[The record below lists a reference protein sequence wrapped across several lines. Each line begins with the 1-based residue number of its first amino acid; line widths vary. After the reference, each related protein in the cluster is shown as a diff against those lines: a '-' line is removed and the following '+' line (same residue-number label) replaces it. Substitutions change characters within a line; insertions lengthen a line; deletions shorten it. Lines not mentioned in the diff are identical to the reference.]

1 MFGYGP
7 KLPLT
12 RDPITGF
19 TLTQTMK
26 ENIQQNLKNLVLTS
40 PGERIMI
47 PDFGAGL
54 RRFLFEQNTEV
65 VQESIRNAIIAQVG
79 RYMPFIDIREVLV
92 GSDPRDDT
100 GIAVSIKYVVP
111 KLNFSDVLSLRVA
124 T

>member
-1 MFGYGP
+1 
-7 KLPLT
+7 
-12 RDPITGF
+12 
-19 TLTQTMK
+19 
-26 ENIQQNLKNLVLTS
+26 
-40 PGERIMI
+40 MI

>member
-12 RDPITGF
+12 RDPIDGF
-19 TLTQTMK
+19 RLTQTMK

-54 RRFLFEQNTEV
+54 RRFLFEQNTEQTRDRV
-65 VQESIRNAIIAQVG
+65 RQSIVSQV
-79 RYMPFIDIREVLV
+79 RKYMPFIDIRQILVSADTSEEIGLIVEISYEV
-92 GSDPRDDT
+92 PR
-100 GIAVSIKYVVP
+100 AN
-111 KLNFSDVLSLRVA
+111 LANVLTLRVA